1 MMDWFIFNLPQIFVV
16 IGLLLVL
23 LELLLGIEA
32 GFDLVLIGSILVI
45 SGFFGLLVGSI
56 ALMLILASG
65 LSIFYIFVGRRKI
78 RNRISVTSTQT
89 NTDRVVGATGTV
101 VKQISPDSAGIVRLD
116 DEQWRAA
123 ASEVLY
129 ENDVVTVEGIEG
141 VTIRVRKLA
150 K

>member
-1 MMDWFIFNLPQIFVV
+1 MDWFITYLPQIFVV

-32 GFDLVLIGSILVI
+32 GFDLVLIGSILVA

-56 ALMLILASG
+56 PLMLLMASG
-65 LSIFYIFVGRRKI
+65 LSVLYIFVGRRKI
-78 RNRISVTSTQT
+78 RSRISVTSTQT

-123 ASEVLY
+123 ASEILY
-129 ENDVVTVEGIEG
+129 EDDVVTVEGIEG
-141 VTIRVRKLA
+141 VTVHVRKLA